1 LNENFISSYIDNIA
15 VMNKST
21 AHEYLMRLNSFRNFV
36 LKYYDGKLTVD
47 EIVTKV
53 RKGSEDPYTIIRN
66 YAAFLQQT
74 NNISNTTLKFRIVT
88 LKNFLEFYDVD
99 ISPRKFKL
107 KVKLPKVVR
116 KTKEA
121 LSKEDVIDIL
131 NTCSDIRLKTYLM
144 LLASTGMRP
153 VEALSMRVKD
163 LDLNS
168 NPSRLFV
175 RGEYTKT
182 RSDRTIFLTQEL
194 DNQLSS
200 WLAYRYRKRR
210 ICYSENGKT
219 VTQYRTPSIQDSDLI
234 FSVYR
239 SSGNPNPVSL
249 YVEFRTSFAKTLD
262 RMGKGKREDGNEK
275 WREITLHSFRRFVK
289 TTISDLGYQDFS
301 EYFIGHSG
309 STYWTKKESEKAEI
323 FRKIES
329 YLTFLNVHQLERQGA
344 DIQSRVD
351 ELEELNDSL
360 RERDKTKDDAIA
372 QLSDQLMTLTV
383 RLQEIE
389 RRQNGY

>member
-1 LNENFISSYIDNIA
+1 MLNENFISSYIDNIA

-36 LKYYDGKLTVD
+36 LTSYNGKVTVD

-53 RKGSEDPYTIIRN
+53 RKGSEDPYIIIRN
-66 YAAFLQQT
+66 YAAFLQRT
-74 NNISNTTLKFRIVT
+74 NNISNSTLKFRIVT
-88 LKNFLEFYDVD
+88 LKNFLEFYDID

-131 NTCSDIRLKTYLM
+131 NACSDIRLKTYLM

-153 VEALSMRVKD
+153 VEALSIRVKD
-163 LDLNS
+163 LDLKS

-194 DNQLSS
+194 ENQLSS
-200 WLAYRYRKRR
+200 WLSYRYRKRR

-219 VTQYRTPSIQDSDLI
+219 VTQYRTPIMKDSDLV
-234 FSVYR
+234 FSTYR
-239 SSGNPNPVSL
+239 LSGNPNPVSL

-262 RMGKGKREDGNEK
+262 RMGKGAREDGNERR
-275 WREITLHSFRRFVK
+275 REITLHSFRRFVK

-323 FRKIES
+323 FRKIEP

-344 DIQSRVD
+344 DIQSKIE
-351 ELEELNDSL
+351 ELEELNQSSG
-360 RERDKTKDDAIA
+360 ERDKMKDDAIA
-372 QLSDQLMTLTV
+372 HLSDQLMTLTA
-383 RLQEIE
+383 RMQDLE
-389 RRQNGY
+389 RRQQ